1 VSCQLFFDKYLELES
16 SMPRLSMWRDYKS
29 LDYQFLDNQISEYF
43 IVGGT
48 GIIIHKY
55 IGPASAG
62 KPDDPTYQ
70 NPDTS
75 DKNIKERVIQ
85 DLLFLENRDRKYD
98 DNVYEIRGVYNVQDN
113 DFDLSQFGWFLS
125 ADTLYLT
132 FHLNDMIRILG
143 RKIMSGDVIEL
154 LHQRDEDLL
163 DPDAPPINKF
173 YIVQDANR
181 ASEGYSQTWWPH
193 LWRCK
198 ISSLVDSQEFSDIL
212 GTAED
217 EDSLKN
223 LISTYNEEIAI
234 SDAVVTAANKQD
246 PIGGIG
252 YVQPDSEHLVGGKT
266 SREWD
271 PVLDYGEQ
279 IDSGAAFPANP
290 TQGLKFIRTDFKPN
304 RLYERRDNIWIRL
317 YDNEPKTWVNRT
329 LAASDLTNNTTE
341 SSVNNEIF
349 ESRQGISTVLE
360 PKNKD

>member
-1 VSCQLFFDKYLELES
+1 
-16 SMPRLSMWRDYKS
+16 MPRLSMWRDHKS

-62 KPDDPTYQ
+62 KPNDPTYQ

-98 DNVYEIRGVYNVQDN
+98 DDVYEIRGVYNVQDN

-132 FHLNDMIRILG
+132 FHLNDMISILG

-212 GTAED
+212 GTADE

-223 LISTYNEEIAI
+223 MLSTYNQEMEVNA
-234 SDAVVTAANKQD
+234 AVIKAAQEAD
-246 PIGGIG
+246 PIGGIS
-252 YVQPDSEHLVGGKT
+252 VNQTDSDHLLTDGRTV
-266 SREWD
+266 RDWD
-271 PVLDYGEQ
+271 ANTDYGES
-279 IDSGAAFPANP
+279 INSGTAFPADP
-290 TQGLKFIRTDFKPN
+290 VQGQKFIRTDFSPV
-304 RLYERRDNIWIRL
+304 RLYERQDNIWIRL
-317 YDNEPKTWVNRT
+317 YSNIPATWEDKT
-329 LAASDLTNNTTE
+329 LIGSDLTNDK
-341 SSVNNEIF
+341 SQISINNQSIIGQ
-349 ESRQGISTVLE
+349 QGLDEVIS
-360 PKNKD
+360 PKNKG

>member
-1 VSCQLFFDKYLELES
+1 
-16 SMPRLSMWRDYKS
+16 MPRLSMWRDHKS

-62 KPDDPTYQ
+62 KPEDPTYQ

-75 DKNIKERVIQ
+75 DKNVKERVIQ

-98 DNVYEIRGVYNVQDN
+98 DDVYEIRGVYNVQDN

-125 ADTLYLT
+125 ADTLYIT
-132 FHLNDMIRILG
+132 FHLNDMVSILG
-143 RKIMSGDVIEL
+143 RKLMSGDVIEL

-212 GTAED
+212 GSAD
-217 EDSLKN
+217 DKDSLKSM
-223 LISTYNEEIAI
+223 LSTYGAEMEINK
-234 SDAVVTAANKQD
+234 AVVDSAQKAD
-246 PIGGIG
+246 PVGGIG
-252 YVQPDSEHLVGGKT
+252 IQQTDSDHFYEDGRVVT
-266 SREWD
+266 EWSAEK
-271 PVLDYGEQ
+271 DYGEA
-279 IDSGAAFPANP
+279 IDSGTAFPANP
-290 TQGLKFIRTDFKPN
+290 AQNQKFIRTDFSPI
-304 RLYERRDNIWIRL
+304 RLYERRDNVWIRL
-317 YDNEPKTWVNRT
+317 YDNLPATWEDVT
-329 LAASDLTNNTTE
+329 LIGSDLTNDETLTSIDNNTIIGKQGL
-341 SSVNNEIF
+341 NEVID
-349 ESRQGISTVLE
+349 
-360 PKNKD
+360 PKDKG